1 MYETLNEKDFQ
12 FLSDDDKDML
22 SRISAYSE
30 KVIGDVDP
38 QKVRIS
44 EQLEKL
50 KPVMQEIADE
60 RKMALEDVFIKYMDL
75 ATLVNAKKD
84 QKFKEDMQD
93 LGVMEFK

>member
-1 MYETLNEKDFQ
+1 MYEILKEKDFA

-30 KVIGDVDP
+30 KVIGNVEP
-38 QKVRIS
+38 GKILVS

-60 RKMALEDVFIKYMDL
+60 RGMALEDIFIKYMDL
-75 ATLVNAKKD
+75 ATLVLAKKD
-84 QKFKEDMQD
+84 ANFKADMKD
-93 LGVMEFK
+93 LGVMEF